1 MRSLLNFIGRRERVA
16 RDTDRDL
23 MSVNPI
29 QQAENAATQM
39 RQTNAIYTGQYDLEN
54 RKHGKG
60 VLVLRNGHTFIGQ
73 WEHGKFNGEGGH
85 IWNGNRIF
93 YGQWKEGK
101 ADGEGVHKCFNGDK
115 YIGQFKN
122 NKMHGVGRYTY
133 KNGTEYYGQWEYNK
147 PNGQG
152 ILLKKHGNY
161 QGEWKDSKKH
171 GNGVYENFITEK
183 IYTQRWFND
192 QKIGDERV
200 F

>member
-1 MRSLLNFIGRRERVA
+1 MVASHTLADPDRMYLLDHLCDHRYHQSTASTVYAI
-16 RDTDRDL
+16 
-23 MSVNPI
+23 
-29 QQAENAATQM
+29 ATHNSSGY
-39 RQTNAIYTGQYDLEN
+39 R
-54 RKHGKG
+54 H
-60 VLVLRNGHTFIGQ
+60 F
-73 WEHGKFNGEGGH
+73 
-85 IWNGNRIF
+85 NRIF

-152 ILLKKHGNY
+152 ILFKKHGNY